1 MSEYI
6 RFMCHVL
13 CTWHMKRIYSDSKV
27 MPLSAI
33 VKAHLITARPTSCGC
48 KQGCSDQRCGCRK
61 GNVECSSYCHRGRAC
76 TNQPTED
83 SGKPPLR
90 ATSHRRLASSQIT
103 SQPKRPRQETKPQ
116 SSIQPHS
123 ATANEEGNQS
133 SPPQRLRKSKE
144 RRTTER
150 ARLAQAGEI

>member
-1 MSEYI
+1 
-6 RFMCHVL
+6 
-13 CTWHMKRIYSDSKV
+13 
-27 MPLSAI
+27 
-33 VKAHLITARPTSCGC
+33 
-48 KQGCSDQRCGCRK
+48 
-61 GNVECSSYCHRGRAC
+61 
-76 TNQPTED
+76 
-83 SGKPPLR
+83 LR

-116 SSIQPHS
+116 SSIQPRSSIQPQS